1 MGISAVP
8 NNHPLFVGNLGM
20 HGNLAANEM
29 TQHSDLIIAVG
40 MRFSDRVTGDV
51 KNYAPNAKIIHID
64 VDAAEL
70 NKNVKADLPI
80 HGDAGEHWKLLKH
93 GIQYK
98 TGRNG
103 WLWPRRTT
111 SVNMPR

>member
-1 MGISAVP
+1 M
-8 NNHPLFVGNLGM
+8 GNLGM

-70 NKNVKADLPI
+70 NKTVERCVCRFMPMQPM
-80 HGDAGEHWKLLKH
+80 HWK
-93 GIQYK
+93 
-98 TGRNG
+98 R
-103 WLWPRRTT
+103 
-111 SVNMPR
+111 